1 MTGYELLKN
10 ELISRGY
17 HVSKINANEE
27 FIKSIITILSDETV
41 RNDIDLA
48 AEEHK
53 KALKAREEA
62 ENYYFSA
69 NKRMYEINERQRE
82 LDEQERL
89 LDEKTREIN
98 QKYEALKETET
109 AEARDKIRLYTMF
122 MSDLPRYTDSDVKS
136 VIYSMGAILSGQA
149 VQFSSDSKG
158 VKNHE

>member
-48 AEEHK
+48 AEEHQ

-62 ENYYFSA
+62 ENYYYSA
-69 NKRMYEINERQRE
+69 GKRIHEINERQI
-82 LDEQERL
+82 L
-89 LDEKTREIN
+89 LDEKEREIN

-109 AEARDKIRLYTMF
+109 AEARDKIRLYTLF
-122 MSDLPRYTDSDVKS
+122 MEDLPRYTDSDVKA

-158 VKNHE
+158 VKNHEQRI

>member
-62 ENYYFSA
+62 EGYFYSA
-69 NKRMYEINERQRE
+69 CRKMNEINARQI
-82 LDEQERL
+82 L
-89 LDEKTREIN
+89 LDEKEKEIN
-98 QKYEALKETET
+98 QKYEALNETET

-158 VKNHE
+158 VKNHEQRI